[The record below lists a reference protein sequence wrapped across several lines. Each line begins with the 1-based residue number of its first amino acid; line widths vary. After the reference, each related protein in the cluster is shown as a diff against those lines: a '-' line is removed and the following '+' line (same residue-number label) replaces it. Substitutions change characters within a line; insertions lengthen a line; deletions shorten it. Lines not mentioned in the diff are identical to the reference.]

1 MIGGLE
7 VAEELIL
14 KVCIIGD
21 EFNKVHVAL
30 DDIHK
35 EGANNFETPAS
46 FGVWRQSSAWVLGGF
61 IVFEER
67 VDPGFKHRSEKAEIP
82 TAAHA
87 HVLDVAADDDPRLE
101 AELLG
106 ELPEHLVIDNAC
118 AQTGEEA
125 FALSGVAFIQVQ
137 SNHTA

>member
-35 EGANNFETPAS
+35 EGTNDLKP
-46 FGVWRQSSAWVLGGF
+46 SARVLGGF

-137 SNHTA
+137 SHNTA